1 VKQTT
6 VKKSS
11 GRGRKAASNGETP
24 AGEYEVEKI
33 VDSQID
39 ADTMEHM
46 YLVKWKGYGD
56 DENTWEP
63 KTNLSHAPDLVKAFD
78 AKKKAAGRTKT
89 AASTKKKR
97 PGRKPKAKG

>member
-1 VKQTT
+1 
-6 VKKSS
+6 
-11 GRGRKAASNGETP
+11 
-24 AGEYEVEKI
+24 VEKI

-63 KTNLSHAPDLVKAFD
+63 KTNLSHASELVKAFD
-78 AKKKAAGRTKT
+78 ATKKASGGAKT
-89 AASTKKKR
+89 ASGAEPKKR
-97 PGRKPKAKG
+97 GRKPKAKA